1 MPPKKQEQLDERD
14 RELLIAVALG
24 LSYDIR
30 IFAQRLGQE
39 IDRLTRSGLDEQSI
53 IGVLR
58 QDLSTNGRIFGE
70 LRNSIKRGVVGGI
83 NQAFRRAGE
92 MGQGLK
98 WIAISKNLCDDCR
111 QRAGEVD
118 TWDNW
123 EARGMPGSG
132 WSICKEYC
140 YCQLVP
146 EEVEIDDRVVI

>member
-1 MPPKKQEQLDERD
+1 MPSKKQEQLDEQD
-14 RELLIAVALG
+14 RGLLIAVALG

-83 NQAFRRAGE
+83 NQAFRRTGE
-92 MGQGLK
+92 MGKGLK

-111 QRAGEVD
+111 QRSGEVD

-140 YCQLVP
+140 YCQLMP
-146 EEVEIDDRVVI
+146 ESLDIDDSITL